1 MQAQRR
7 GLAQWRHAAARRA
20 RAAEA
25 EAEALAPWWRRGLR
39 ARPLVA
45 ARLRTWRQLTR
56 QVREL
61 NCLHDRRTR
70 RLAGAH
76 LRAWRALARRRAA
89 ARANGAAR
97 EAALQAARRG
107 ALFHV

>member
-1 MQAQRR
+1 
-7 GLAQWRHAAARRA
+7 
-20 RAAEA
+20 
-25 EAEALAPWWRRGLR
+25 
-39 ARPLVA
+39 
-45 ARLRTWRQLTR
+45 
-56 QVREL
+56 VREL

-70 RLAGAH
+70 RLAGAQ

-89 ARANGAAR
+89 ARAHGAAR